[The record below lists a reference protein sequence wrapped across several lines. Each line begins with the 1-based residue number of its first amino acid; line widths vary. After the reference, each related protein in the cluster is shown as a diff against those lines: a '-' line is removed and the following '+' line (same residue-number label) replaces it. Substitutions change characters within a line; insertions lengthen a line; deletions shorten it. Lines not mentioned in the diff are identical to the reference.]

1 MKTFSFIL
9 FIPFLFL
16 FFSCSSEHEFGS
28 PEMGFMA
35 DSAAAV
41 SSTAMGTSRMKAE
54 LVTAHEDGS
63 KIQVNGSLTLEV
75 DDVEEAAKM
84 VRQLVLSHEGRITNS
99 DTGSYEQR
107 YTNMTL
113 LVPSSKFY
121 SIIAE
126 IKKISVLVSNENIY
140 SNDVTEEYIDTEA
153 RLNVMK
159 GTEDRFLVLLQD
171 TRNIDEAIK
180 VEKEL
185 MRIRGEIDSLQ
196 GRMNYFV
203 KTTANSM
210 LNLRMVESVPITGDQ
225 WNAKDSVSDS
235 LRNLVSFF
243 KHIADFFIWV
253 LIFSPVIGIIG
264 VITYFLYK
272 LTRRL
277 IRRQNKLNT

>member
-35 DSAAAV
+35 DSAPAV
-41 SSTAMGTSRMKAE
+41 SSTAIGTSRMKAE

-107 YTNMTL
+107 YTNMTF

-159 GTEDRFLVLLQD
+159 GTEDRFLVLLQE

-225 WNAKDSVSDS
+225 WNAKDSVTDS

>member
-9 FIPFLFL
+9 FIPFWFL
-16 FFSCSSEHEFGS
+16 FFSCSSEHEFGR

-41 SSTAMGTSRMKAE
+41 SSTTMGTSRMKAE

>member
-1 MKTFSFIL
+1 
-9 FIPFLFL
+9 
-16 FFSCSSEHEFGS
+16 
-28 PEMGFMA
+28 MGFMA

>member
-35 DSAAAV
+35 DSAVAV

-159 GTEDRFLVLLQD
+159 GTEDRFLVLLQE

-225 WNAKDSVSDS
+225 WNAKDSVTDS

>member
-1 MKTFSFIL
+1 MKTCSFIL

-35 DSAAAV
+35 DSAPAV
-41 SSTAMGTSRMKAE
+41 SSTAIDPSRMKAE

-159 GTEDRFLVLLQD
+159 GTEDRFLVLLQE

-225 WNAKDSVSDS
+225 WNAKDSVTDS

>member
-1 MKTFSFIL
+1 MKTCSFIL

-35 DSAAAV
+35 DSAPAV
-41 SSTAMGTSRMKAE
+41 SSTAIGTSRMKAE

-159 GTEDRFLVLLQD
+159 GTEDRFLVLLQE

-225 WNAKDSVSDS
+225 WNAKDSVTDS

>member
-1 MKTFSFIL
+1 MKTFRFIL

-35 DSAAAV
+35 DSAPAV
-41 SSTAMGTSRMKAE
+41 SSTAIGTSRMKAE

-107 YTNMTL
+107 YTNMTF

-159 GTEDRFLVLLQD
+159 GTEDRFLVLLQE

-225 WNAKDSVSDS
+225 WNAKDSVTDS

>member
-35 DSAAAV
+35 DSAPAV
-41 SSTAMGTSRMKAE
+41 SSTAIGTSRMKAE

-159 GTEDRFLVLLQD
+159 GTEDRFLVLLQE

-225 WNAKDSVSDS
+225 WNAKDSVTDS